1 MVTGGDEASLAIDTH
16 LGLDEHV
23 HLHFCGTHPM
33 EFRAREEGRI
43 LTTRYIKVSPNVLL
57 RDGVLLSDQV
67 STANA
72 ANIRPA
78 NELVPKMDFE
88 VTYTRTDWRI
98 PEIQARRRAAEKW
111 EALIPGAI
119 GLGDI
124 VAL

>member
-1 MVTGGDEASLAIDTH
+1 
-16 LGLDEHV
+16 
-23 HLHFCGTHPM
+23 M